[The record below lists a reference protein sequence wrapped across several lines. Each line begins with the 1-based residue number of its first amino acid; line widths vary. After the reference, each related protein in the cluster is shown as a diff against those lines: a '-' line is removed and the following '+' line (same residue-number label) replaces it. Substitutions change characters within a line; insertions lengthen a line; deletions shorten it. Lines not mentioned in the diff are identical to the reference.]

1 MSDFLVMSLD
11 SKGSPRVGIPETPV
25 PASSR
30 SAGWG
35 FGWYP
40 DDDAAASVVKDS
52 TSTDAFEFATMLS
65 GWKSFNSTT
74 FLIKVRGASKQ
85 YNQQSTQPFSRGY
98 AGRDWLFMHNGSLD
112 RRRLEQLF
120 ESAGSN
126 SFHPIGTTDSE
137 LAFSVLLSR
146 VKTAAAGTLSELP
159 WETWHSWFQEL
170 DRLGTADFAISDG
183 RHIIMYHGS
192 DIDSAPS
199 FARLSPGEEPI
210 RVESPEV
217 VISLDNPSDA
227 YRTAL
232 VVGSHHFGGTQWAP
246 MEPTQMLVL
255 RRGLAVWSSHVNE
268 PVKAVRAE
276 QPLDASGDDGAP
288 RQPKEHWPKEHSVV
302 EPFGSSELAQSAS
315 APAIVNIRSM
325 MAGPD
330 GTPLRRRTYHIY
342 HRSHYAYTNPVDR
355 SEHVFRLHPV
365 EDDVQEIVHST
376 LSIKGGGEQ
385 IHFDDV
391 FGNHSAHVTIDQPY
405 TELEIV
411 SDSEVVVYARPEDDF
426 RPVVRRTSIPLVW
439 MPWQRQMMSPYLLP
453 PELPETQLH
462 ELTEYAMS
470 FVERNDYHL
479 MESLVDMNERIYEDF
494 TYQSGS
500 TTNET
505 SPFEVYSTRTGV
517 CQDFANLLICLAR
530 LLNVPS
536 RYRVGYIHTGN
547 KYDNPSQ
554 GDASHAWAE
563 VYLPYLGWR
572 GFDPTNGVLVKQD
585 HVRVACGR
593 NYRDATPT
601 SGTIFRGGG
610 TETLTVQVRVEE
622 ING

>member
-11 SKGSPRVGIPETPV
+11 SKGSPRVDIPDSPV
-25 PASSR
+25 QASVA

-52 TSTDAFEFATMLS
+52 TSTDAYEFANVLS
-65 GWKSFNSTT
+65 RWKSFNSTT

-85 YNQQSTQPFSRGY
+85 YSQQSTQPFSRGY
-98 AGRDWLFMHNGSLD
+98 AGRDWLFMHNGDLD
-112 RRRLEQLF
+112 RRGLQELF
-120 ESAGSN
+120 DSAGGN

-137 LAFSVLLSR
+137 LAFSVLLNR
-146 VKTAAAGTLSELP
+146 IKNAAVGTLSELP
-159 WETWHSWFQEL
+159 WETWHLWFQEL
-170 DRLGTADFAISDG
+170 AALGTADFAISDG
-183 RHIIMYHGS
+183 RHSVIYHGPQ
-192 DIDSAPS
+192 IKSAPS
-199 FARLSPGEEPI
+199 FARLSPGQDPI
-210 RVESPEV
+210 RVEAPEV
-217 VISLDNPSDA
+217 VISLDDPSDT

-232 VVGSHHFGGTQWAP
+232 VVGSHHFGGDEWAP
-246 MEPTQMLVL
+246 MEPDQMLVL

-268 PVKAVRAE
+268 PLKAVRAGQPE
-276 QPLDASGDDGAP
+276 QPEDEP
-288 RQPKEHWPKEHSVV
+288 VVIRQPKESKK
-302 EPFGSSELAQSAS
+302 EPFAPSELAQPAS
-315 APAIVNIRSM
+315 APVITNIRSM
-325 MAGPD
+325 MESPD

-342 HRSHYAYTNPVDR
+342 HRSHYAYSTPVER

-376 LSIKGGGEQ
+376 LTIRGGGEE
-385 IHFDDV
+385 IHYDDV
-391 FGNHSAHVTIDQPY
+391 FGNHSVHVTIEQPY

-411 SDSEVVVYARPEDDF
+411 ADSEVIVYARPQDDL
-426 RPVVRRTSIPLVW
+426 RPSVRRTTIPLVW

-470 FVERNDYHL
+470 FVERNDFML
-479 MESLVDMNERIYEDF
+479 LETLKDMNQRIYEDF
-494 TYQSGS
+494 TYLSGS

-505 SPFEVYSTRTGV
+505 SPFEVYSSRTGV
-517 CQDFANLLICLAR
+517 CQDFANLLICMAR

-547 KYDNPSQ
+547 IYDNPEQ

-572 GFDPTNGVLVKQD
+572 GFDPTNGIMVGQD

-610 TETLTVQVRVEE
+610 TETLSVQVHMEE
-622 ING
+622 ISG